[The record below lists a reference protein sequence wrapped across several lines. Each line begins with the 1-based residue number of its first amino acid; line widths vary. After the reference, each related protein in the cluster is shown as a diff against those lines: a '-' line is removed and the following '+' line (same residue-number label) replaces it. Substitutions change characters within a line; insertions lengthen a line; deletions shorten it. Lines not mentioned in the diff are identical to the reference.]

1 MTGLTLASG
10 SVSRRA
16 VLTAAGVSFDW
27 MSPGVD
33 ETAVKT
39 EQLGAGASPQ
49 NIAEVLAGLKAVAVS
64 RERPG
69 LVVGA
74 DHTLDLDGYLFD
86 KPHDLAG
93 AKATLTALRG
103 TTHRLHSAVAVARA
117 GAVVWRHCETA
128 VLTMWAFDDAFVDRY
143 LADQGE
149 TVLSSVGAYLLEGQ
163 GIQLFET
170 IEGDYF
176 SILGLPLL
184 PLLRFLRSSPQ

>member
-27 MSPGVD
+27 LSPGVN

-39 EQLGAGASPQ
+39 EQLGTGASPQ

-64 RERPG
+64 RERTG

-74 DHTLDLDGYLFD
+74 DQTLDLDGRLFD
-86 KPHDLAG
+86 KPGDLAG
-93 AKATLTALRG
+93 AKATLMALRG
-103 TTHRLHSAVAVARA
+103 KTHRLHSAVAVAHE

-128 VLTMWAFDDAFVDRY
+128 SLTMWAFDDAFIEAY

-149 TVLSSVGAYLLEGQ
+149 TALTSVGAYLLEGR

-170 IEGDYF
+170 IDGDYF

-184 PLLRFLRSSPQ
+184 PLLRFLRSSSQ